1 MCENSSSRACS
12 KEVGVDGLRGSE
24 RFLAM
29 QGHSSLVLKAR
40 GTGQRRRNVIE
51 AGERGKGPR
60 PASGGGIIRR
70 RGGGVRQ
77 ATHRPGGGWMGDEE
91 EEVYGP
97 ERAQRPG
104 AMLRALAPRIQA
116 LHPAGPQLD
125 PGVEPP

>member
-24 RFLAM
+24 RFFAM

-60 PASGGGIIRR
+60 PAPGGGIIRR
-70 RGGGVRQ
+70 RGGGGGE
-77 ATHRPGGGWMGDEE
+77 AAARPGGGGMGGGERE
-91 EEVYGP
+91 GCGAGGGQRAGGARRGP
-97 ERAQRPG
+97 PG
-104 AMLRALAPRIQA
+104 R
-116 LHPAGPQLD
+116 
-125 PGVEPP
+125 

>member
-1 MCENSSSRACS
+1 MCENNSSRACS

-60 PASGGGIIRR
+60 PASGGGLIKRRDGGGRGGAQR
-70 RGGGVRQ
+70 RGGGRM
-77 ATHRPGGGWMGDEE
+77 RGEKEE
-91 EEVYGP
+91 GN
-97 ERAQRPG
+97 RAG
-104 AMLRALAPRIQA
+104 A
-116 LHPAGPQLD
+116 
-125 PGVEPP
+125 

>member
-60 PASGGGIIRR
+60 PASGGGIIRW
-70 RGGGVRQ
+70 RGGGARQ
-77 ATHRPGGGWMGDEE
+77 ATHPPGGGCTSDARQGDHRPS
-91 EEVYGP
+91 GAP
-97 ERAQRPG
+97 QRVS
-104 AMLRALAPRIQA
+104 Q
-116 LHPAGPQLD
+116 
-125 PGVEPP
+125 